1 MLRKILKGFLPLVLS
16 LFGSVLVFLIVLFFL
31 SLFFISPV
39 FVRDENHALGK
50 IQFAFDGTG
59 YQAGTYFPQADIS
72 IKYTSA
78 EELLEKNAFP
88 EIHNTETAE
97 NYIEAARIGAR
108 ILNEVYD
115 RWTETGV
122 AVVEINPYADAWIV
136 SGQLFSRNSTFDDH
150 RIGAVVFSRKT
161 GEIFFI
167 GKGTPVS

>member
-1 MLRKILKGFLPLVLS
+1 M
-16 LFGSVLVFLIVLFFL
+16 
-31 SLFFISPV
+31 
-39 FVRDENHALGK
+39 
-50 IQFAFDGTG
+50 
-59 YQAGTYFPQADIS
+59 
-72 IKYTSA
+72 
-78 EELLEKNAFP
+78 LEKNAFP